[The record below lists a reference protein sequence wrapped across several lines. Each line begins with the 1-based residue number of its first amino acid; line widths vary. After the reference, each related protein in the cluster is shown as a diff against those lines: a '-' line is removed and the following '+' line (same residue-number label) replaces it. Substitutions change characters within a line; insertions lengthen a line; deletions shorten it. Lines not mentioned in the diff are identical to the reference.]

1 MASTQTNLQIQV
13 LKQMVT
19 SLLTKMLR
27 VLENCENMTPNTNEF
42 MDSMA
47 EVREAQNAINGQVIQ
62 MEENGIETGAL
73 VFLLL
78 KLTQFAEAVF
88 GTARDRWD
96 HRSVDLVFYLLGKI
110 LNDPFGP
117 GVVSLYGVPRMLE
130 LNEELKTYYG
140 RILNHE
146 SVRELH
152 GVANEQL
159 QLSRNWPFIRVE
171 IYTRFMAEVGEMLKA
186 MLRKFLDVETLLNDQ
201 HN

>member
-1 MASTQTNLQIQV
+1 MALTQTNLQIQV

-19 SLLTKMLR
+19 NLLTKMLR
-27 VLENCENMTPNTNEF
+27 VLENCENMTPDTNEF
-42 MDSMA
+42 MN

-62 MEENGIETGAL
+62 MEENGIETRAL

-78 KLTQFAEAVF
+78 KLNQFAEAVF

-96 HRSVDLVFYLLGKI
+96 HQSVDLVFYLLEKI

-117 GVVSLYGVPRMLE
+117 GVVGFDGVPRMTK
-130 LNEELKTYYG
+130 LNEELKIYYG
-140 RILNHE
+140 RILYH
-146 SVRELH
+146 VPIYELQEA
-152 GVANEQL
+152 ANEHL
-159 QLSRNWPFIRVE
+159 QLLENWPFTRVE
-171 IYTRFMAEVGEMLKA
+171 IYTRFMAEVGEMLKV

>member
-1 MASTQTNLQIQV
+1 MALTQTNLQIQV

-19 SLLTKMLR
+19 NLLTKMLR
-27 VLENCENMTPNTNEF
+27 VLENCENMTPDTNEF
-42 MDSMA
+42 MN

-62 MEENGIETGAL
+62 MEENGIETRAL

-78 KLTQFAEAVF
+78 KLNQFAESAF

-96 HRSVDLVFYLLGKI
+96 HQSVDLVFYLLEKI

-117 GVVSLYGVPRMLE
+117 GVVGFDGVPRMTE
-130 LNEELKTYYG
+130 LNEELKIYYG
-140 RILNHE
+140 RILYH
-146 SVRELH
+146 VPIYELQEA
-152 GVANEQL
+152 ANEHL
-159 QLSRNWPFIRVE
+159 QLLENWPFTRVE
-171 IYTRFMAEVGEMLKA
+171 IYTRFMAEVGEMLKV

>member
-1 MASTQTNLQIQV
+1 MALTQTNLQIQV

-19 SLLTKMLR
+19 NLLTKMLR
-27 VLENCENMTPNTNEF
+27 VLENCENMTPDTNEF
-42 MDSMA
+42 LD

-62 MEENGIETGAL
+62 MEENGIETRAL

-78 KLTQFAEAVF
+78 KLNQFAEAVF

-96 HRSVDLVFYLLGKI
+96 HQSVDLVFYLLEKI

-117 GVVSLYGVPRMLE
+117 GVVGFDGVPRMTK
-130 LNEELKTYYG
+130 LNEELKIYYG
-140 RILNHE
+140 RILYH
-146 SVRELH
+146 VPIYELQEA
-152 GVANEQL
+152 ANEHL
-159 QLSRNWPFIRVE
+159 QLLENWPFTRVE
-171 IYTRFMAEVGEMLKA
+171 IYTRFMAEVGEMLKV